1 MSVADGDDE
10 GYGRPMA
17 DPETNL
23 ALRRGVLAVSVLDD
37 IDLVPT
43 ADGVRLE
50 LAPDAAARL
59 DPDAGPD
66 GRIPWSELES
76 CVGPVD
82 PESEPGRARLR
93 DWLRVRRYFAELGP
107 MAAWRV
113 ELAAVPVGLPSDHP
127 LHPGPEWVREA
138 VLGGAVDLGIG
149 VRGLVGED
157 PDQVIV
163 LPPDLTRA
171 VGLDTRT
178 WWTALRVRL
187 EDMGAL
193 TVDRLRRD
201 GNGLITPMGGCDVV
215 TLLGA
220 RSLRGFLAGSDG
232 TGMRGVAVPMRT
244 RGWFDLARIDPAFV
258 SAAAAA
264 TDEVDRGFWRPLLV
278 TRDEVTE
285 GAPGGDVRTIV
296 LRDPAAADVLW
307 RL

>member
-1 MSVADGDDE
+1 MT
-10 GYGRPMA
+10 
-17 DPETNL
+17 DPAAAV

-37 IDLVPT
+37 VDLVPV
-43 ADGVRLE
+43 ADGVQLD
-50 LAPDAAARL
+50 LGPDSAARL

-66 GRIPWSELES
+66 AGLGGRVPWAELAA

-93 DWLRVRRYFAELGP
+93 DWLRVRRYFAEMGS

-113 ELAAVPVGLPSDHP
+113 ELAAVPLGLPTDHP

-149 VRGLVGED
+149 LRGLVSDD
-157 PDQVIV
+157 PDGVV
-163 LPPDLTRA
+163 ALPPALTRA
-171 VGLDTRT
+171 VGLDPSA

-215 TLLGA
+215 TLLGSRA
-220 RSLRGFLAGSDG
+220 LRAFLAGSDG
-232 TGMRGVAVPMRT
+232 TGMRGVAVPMRS

-278 TRDEVTE
+278 TRDEVAT
-285 GAPGGDVRTIV
+285 GLPGGDVRTIV